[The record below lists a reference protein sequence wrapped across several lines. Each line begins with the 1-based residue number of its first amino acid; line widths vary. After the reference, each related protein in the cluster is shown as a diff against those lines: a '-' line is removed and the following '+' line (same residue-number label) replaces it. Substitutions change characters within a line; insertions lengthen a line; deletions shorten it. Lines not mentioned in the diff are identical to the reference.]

1 VFRLESGAMDRLW
14 VSGGA
19 RLEGSVRVA
28 GAKNSA
34 LKLMAASLLAP
45 GRSVVRNIPRI
56 RDCSVMAEM
65 LQHFGVQVTLRDG
78 VAELDATHIAVAE
91 APEELARQMRASIV
105 VLGPLLARCGRARLS
120 MPGGDK
126 IGARTIDLHIRGLRK
141 MGATIRFEHG
151 FWLAD
156 ADELRGTPITLDYPS
171 VTATENLMF
180 AAVRANGTTVID
192 NAAREPEV
200 ADVATYLAAMGA
212 RIEGA
217 GSSTI
222 QIEGVQS
229 FTPAEHTSVPDRI
242 EAGTWAAAAAM
253 TQGDVTIEN
262 ARPDHMELFLDKLT
276 EAGVDVSDGE
286 AGLRVRGPERTR
298 AVDFVALPYPGIAT
312 DSQPILMA
320 LLCTAKGTSIATENV
335 FESRFLYIDEL
346 RRMGADIRTE
356 GHHAVIRG
364 VERLSAAQVRALDIR
379 AGAAM
384 VVAALAAD
392 GVTEVTDMHHVD
404 RGYEGFEEKLASLG
418 AEVRRER
425 ELSPAAP

>member
-1 VFRLESGAMDRLW
+1 MDRLF
-14 VSGGA
+14 VNGGT
-19 RLEGSVRVA
+19 RLAGSVHVS

-34 LKLMAASLLAP
+34 LKLMAAALLAP
-45 GRSVVRNIPRI
+45 GRSVVRNVPRI

-65 LQHFGVQVTLRDG
+65 LQHFGVEVTLRDG
-78 VAELDATHIAVAE
+78 VAELDATHVDVAE

-120 MPGGDK
+120 IPGGDN
-126 IGARTIDLHIRGLRK
+126 IGARTIDLHIRGLEK
-141 MGATIRFEHG
+141 LGATIRFEHG

-156 ADELRGTPITLDYPS
+156 ADELRGAAITLDYPS

-200 ADVATYLAAMGA
+200 TDVASYLASMGA

-222 QIEGVQS
+222 EIEGVRS
-229 FTPAEHTSVPDRI
+229 FNPAEHTSVPDRI
-242 EAGTWAAAAAM
+242 EAGTWAVAAAM

-262 ARPDHMELFLDKLT
+262 ARPDHMKLFLEKLT
-276 EAGVDVSDGE
+276 EAGADVSVGE
-286 AGLRVRGPERTR
+286 AGLRVRGPSRTR

-312 DSQPILMA
+312 DLQPILMA
-320 LLCTAKGTSIATENV
+320 LLCTANGTSIATENV

-346 RRMGADIRTE
+346 CRMGADIRTE

-364 VERLSAAQVRALDIR
+364 VERLSAAPVRALDIR

-392 GVTEVTDMHHVD
+392 GVTEIVDIHHVD
-404 RGYEGFEEKLASLG
+404 RGYEDFEEKLTSLG

>member
-1 VFRLESGAMDRLW
+1 MDRLF
-14 VSGGA
+14 VNGGA
-19 RLEGSVRVA
+19 RLAGPVRVS

-34 LKLMAASLLAP
+34 LKLMAGALLAP
-45 GRSVVRNIPRI
+45 GRSVVRNVPRI

-65 LQHFGVQVTLRDG
+65 LQHFGVEVTLRDG
-78 VAELDATHIAVAE
+78 VAELDATHVDVAE

-126 IGARTIDLHIRGLRK
+126 IGARTIDLHIRGLEK
-141 MGATIRFEHG
+141 LGATIRFEHG

-156 ADELRGTPITLDYPS
+156 ADELHGAPITLDYPS

-200 ADVATYLAAMGA
+200 TDVAGYLVSMGA

-217 GSSTI
+217 GTSTI
-222 QIEGVQS
+222 SIEGVRS

-262 ARPDHMELFLDKLT
+262 ARPDHMELFLEKLT
-276 EAGVDVSDGE
+276 EAGADVSVGQ
-286 AGLRVRGPERTR
+286 AGLRVRGPSRMR

-312 DSQPILMA
+312 DFQPILIA
-320 LLCTAKGTSIATENV
+320 LLCTANGTSIATENV
-335 FESRFLYIDEL
+335 FESRFLYVDEL
-346 RRMGADIRTE
+346 RTMGADIRTE

-364 VERLSAAQVRALDIR
+364 VERLSAAPVRALDIR

-392 GVTEVTDMHHVD
+392 GVTEIADMHHVD
-404 RGYEGFEEKLASLG
+404 RGYEGFEEKLTSLG